1 MNQDFA
7 ALLEL
12 EQTADGFAA
21 VPAGEGHLFG
31 GYTIALALRAAGMT
45 VADHLRPHSLH
56 AYFLDR
62 GLAGHPL
69 TIDVQRW
76 RDGRSFAVRQVAV
89 GQSGGTPLLLT
100 ASFHV
105 GEEGPDWHETEVLPP
120 GPGGLRTDV
129 SMLGGIDPVEFR
141 PVEGLRAEKPEDQLP
156 RLHPYW
162 ARPRQPLPDDPL
174 LHACAL
180 AFVSDYM
187 VVSSAQ
193 VRHAPAHAD
202 STVVTLDHAV
212 WFHRPA
218 AYDDWLLYSA
228 RPASVFAGRGLGRG
242 TVHDREGRLL
252 ASFSQEALTR
262 PPPVRPPGRSASVAG

>member
-1 MNQDFA
+1 VNQDFA

-12 EQTADGFAA
+12 EQAADRFTA

-31 GYTIALALRAAGMT
+31 GYTVALALRAAGMT

-56 AYFLDR
+56 AYFLDP
-62 GLAGHPL
+62 GVAGQPL

-89 GQSGGTPLLLT
+89 GQNGGTPLLVT

-105 GEEGPDWHETEVLPP
+105 GEEGPDWHETAVLPP
-120 GPGGLRTDV
+120 GPDGLRTDL
-129 SMLGGIDPVEFR
+129 SMLGSIDPVEFR
-141 PVEGLRAEKPEDQLP
+141 PVNGLRAEKPEDELP

-162 ARPRQPLPDDPL
+162 ARLRQPLPDDPL

-193 VRHAPAHAD
+193 VADAPAAAD

-228 RPASVFAGRGLGRG
+228 QPASVSEGRGLGRG
-242 TVHDREGRLL
+242 TVHTRDGQLL
-252 ASFSQEALTR
+252 ASFAQEALTR
-262 PPPVRPPGRSASVAG
+262 PPPGDASDRSAPAAV